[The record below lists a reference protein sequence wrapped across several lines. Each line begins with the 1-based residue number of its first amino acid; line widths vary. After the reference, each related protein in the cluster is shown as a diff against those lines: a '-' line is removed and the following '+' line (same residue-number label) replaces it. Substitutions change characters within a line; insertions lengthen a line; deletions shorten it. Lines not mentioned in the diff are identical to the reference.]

1 MAKDKVTPEQ
11 VAKQLAEAQ
20 KRARM
25 TQEARDRQN
34 KRVADR
40 INKQRNK

>member
-1 MAKDKVTPEQ
+1 MAKPKVTPEQ
-11 VAKQLAEAQ
+11 VGKQLEQAQ

-25 TQEARDRQN
+25 TQEARDQQN

-40 INKQRNK
+40 INNKNK